1 VTDELL
7 KKEVDIQ
14 LQLLDV
20 TVQEVSSLRIELTGR
35 DPTIREIAA
44 AGAFLADFYSGIE
57 NILKRISYHYGVNLP
72 VGDNWHFDLFAR
84 FCAPGFPGLPML
96 IDDDLREPLAAYRRF
111 RHVVHHGYVLQLQW
125 NRMAEGVQC
134 IDQVYQKFKANLQ
147 NILHKS

>member
-1 VTDELL
+1 VTDEML

-20 TVQEVSSLRIELTGR
+20 TVQELSLLHVEIAGR

-57 NILKRISYHYGVNLP
+57 NIFKRISYYNHVELP
-72 VGDNWHFDLFAR
+72 TGDNWHVELFTR
-84 FCAPGFPGLPML
+84 FCSPGYPGLPVL
-96 IDDDLREPLAAYRRF
+96 IEDDLKGPLAAYRRF

-125 NRMAEGVQC
+125 NRMAEGVQD
-134 IDQVYQKFKANLQ
+134 IEQIYRKFKDNLQ
-147 NILHKS
+147 NYLH